1 MTNLSSRL
9 FAILPA
15 FLGLAL
21 SGFANAEE
29 KKEEAPAAP
38 AKAEGAIKLFDGKT
52 LDGWKDF
59 DCGGS
64 GEVKVDE
71 KEGAMIIG
79 FGETL
84 TGVIYK
90 KAADLPKINYEISL
104 MAKRVDGTDF
114 FCGLTFPYG
123 DVKTCATLVVGGWGG
138 GLTGISSIGG
148 LDASE
153 NETGDFYR
161 IEDKKWYN
169 IRLRVTEEKIEAWID
184 KDKVIDLETKD
195 REIAMRPGDIE
206 LYMPLSITTFQTTA
220 AIKDITF
227 TPIAKKD

>member
-1 MTNLSSRL
+1 MKKFPLRTV
-9 FAILPA
+9 AIPILM
-15 FLGLAL
+15 GLVITGTL
-21 SGFANAEE
+21 NAEE
-29 KKEEAPAAP
+29 KGEKAPAPAAEP
-38 AKAEGAIKLFDGKT
+38 EGAIKLFDGKT
-52 LDGWKDF
+52 LDDWKAF

-84 TGVIYK
+84 SGVIYK

-123 DVKTCATLVVGGWGG
+123 DAKTCATLIVGGWGG

-153 NETGDFYR
+153 NETGDFYK
-161 IEDKKWYN
+161 IEDKRWYN
-169 IRLRVTEEKIEAWID
+169 IKLRVTEEKIEAWID
-184 KDKVIDLETKD
+184 KDKVVDLETRD
-195 REIAMRPGDIE
+195 RKISMRPGDIE
-206 LYMPLSITTFQTTA
+206 QYMPLSFTTFQTTA
-220 AIKDITF
+220 AIKDVTF
-227 TPIAKKD
+227 TPVEKKE